1 MTLIAVGYPST
12 DIVQTDFCM
21 SLTALIAKAKSTNQ
35 LALINSRSSI
45 ITNVRNQIVQAAFDV
60 QADYLLFLDSDMV
73 FPPDTLDRL
82 LSHNKDIVGCV
93 YLRRLPP
100 HDMIG
105 LPLEKTDKSEYF
117 GLTQM
122 KAIPTGVVLIKM
134 SVFRKI
140 RVPWFKLKFI
150 EETNTTIG
158 EDILFCEE
166 AREAGLEVWADIEL
180 SHQIGHV
187 GQKVYR
193 YGNV

>member
-1 MTLIAVGYPST
+1 MPTIAVGYPST

-21 SLTALIAKAKSTNQ
+21 SLTALIAKAKSSNQ
-35 LALINSRSSI
+35 LTLINSRSSI
-45 ITNVRNQIVQAAFDV
+45 ITNVRNQIVQAALDAKV
-60 QADYLLFLDSDMV
+60 EYLLFLDSDMV

-82 LSHNKDIVGCV
+82 LSHSKDIVGCV

-105 LPLEKTDKSEYF
+105 LPLEQAPGSEYT

-122 KAIPTGVVLIKM
+122 RALPTGVMLIKM
-134 SVFRKI
+134 SVFEKI
-140 RVPWFKLKFI
+140 RLPYFKLKFI
-150 EETNTTIG
+150 EETNTTVG

-180 SHQIGHV
+180 SHHIGHV